1 MEVDLNCD
9 LGESF
14 GVYKLGN
21 DQEMMKYITSANI
34 ACGFHAGDPITMRE
48 AVLLSLTNGVSI
60 GAHPGLA
67 DLRGF
72 GRRNIHIS
80 PKDAY
85 HDVIYQIGAL
95 DAFVKSEG
103 GVLRHV
109 KPHGALY
116 NLCAEDAT
124 LSEAV
129 VEAVYRV
136 NPDLYLYGLSGSKLI
151 EAGRKLG
158 LKTVNEVFADRA
170 YLENGTL
177 APRHMEGAVISDENT
192 SIHQVLQL
200 VLEKRVKTIT
210 GSEIPLQADSICL
223 HGDGNKAVEMA
234 KIISSTLKNK
244 GVILKSFL

>member
-1 MEVDLNCD
+1 
-9 LGESF
+9 
-14 GVYKLGN
+14 
-21 DQEMMKYITSANI
+21 
-34 ACGFHAGDPITMRE
+34 
-48 AVLLSLTNGVSI
+48 VLLSLTNGVSI

-72 GRRNIHIS
+72 GRRNIQIS

-129 VEAVYRV
+129 V
-136 NPDLYLYGLSGSKLI
+136 
-151 EAGRKLG
+151 
-158 LKTVNEVFADRA
+158 
-170 YLENGTL
+170 
-177 APRHMEGAVISDENT
+177 
-192 SIHQVLQL
+192 
-200 VLEKRVKTIT
+200 
-210 GSEIPLQADSICL
+210 
-223 HGDGNKAVEMA
+223 
-234 KIISSTLKNK
+234 
-244 GVILKSFL
+244 